1 MTSQTKRDAISDQ
14 LLTPDNCALVVIDYQ
29 PTQIRTIGSTDPQ
42 RIVDNIVRVAQI
54 AVDFS
59 VPVVLSTVNVSNGT
73 NEPTIKELQDVLHG
87 SLAFDRTTINAWE
100 DVEFKQAVEATG
112 RKKLVMAALW
122 TEVCLVFPALDAMRD
137 GFEAYPIV
145 DAVAG
150 TSLEAHEAGLERLY
164 LAGAKPTSVVQFACE
179 LQRDWSR
186 LETAPSF
193 GKMLTSIEN
202 SMLKV

>member
-1 MTSQTKRDAISDQ
+1 MTSQTKRDAITDQ
-14 LLTPDNCALVVIDYQ
+14 LLTPENCALVVIDYQ
-29 PTQIRTIGSTDPQ
+29 PTQIRTIGSADPQ

-73 NEPTIKELQDVLHG
+73 NEPTIKELQNVLQG
-87 SLAFDRTTINAWE
+87 SRAFDRTTINAWE
-100 DVEFKQAVEATG
+100 DVEFKQAVEVTG

-150 TSLEAHEAGLERLY
+150 TSLEAHESGLERLY

-186 LETAPSF
+186 LETVPSF
-193 GKMLTSIEN
+193 GKMLTSIET
-202 SMLKV
+202 SMQRV

>member
-73 NEPTIKELQDVLHG
+73 NEPTIKELQNVLQG
-87 SLAFDRTTINAWE
+87 SRAFDRTTINAWE
-100 DVEFKQAVEATG
+100 DVEFKQAVEVTG

-150 TSLEAHEAGLERLY
+150 TSLEAHESGLERLY

-193 GKMLTSIEN
+193 GKMLTSIET
-202 SMLKV
+202 SMQRV

>member
-87 SLAFDRTTINAWE
+87 SLAFDRTTINAWA
-100 DVEFKQAVEATG
+100 DVEFKQAVEVTG

>member
-1 MTSQTKRDAISDQ
+1 MTSQTKRDAITDQ
-14 LLTPDNCALVVIDYQ
+14 LLTPENCALVVIDYQ
-29 PTQIRTIGSTDPQ
+29 PTQIRTIGSADPQ

-73 NEPTIKELQDVLHG
+73 NEPTIKELQNVLQG

-100 DVEFKQAVEATG
+100 DVEFKQAVEVTG

-150 TSLEAHEAGLERLY
+150 TSLEAHESGLERLY

-186 LETAPSF
+186 LETVPSF
-193 GKMLTSIEN
+193 GKMLTSIET
-202 SMLKV
+202 SMQRV

>member
-1 MTSQTKRDAISDQ
+1 MTSQTKRDAITDQ

-73 NEPTIKELQDVLHG
+73 NEPTIEELQNILQG

-112 RKKLVMAALW
+112 RKNLVMAALW

-145 DAVAG
+145 DAVGG
-150 TSLEAHEAGLERLY
+150 TSLEAHEAGLTRLY

-186 LETAPSF
+186 LETVPSF
-193 GKMLTSIEN
+193 GKTLTSIEN
-202 SMLKV
+202 SMLRV

>member
-1 MTSQTKRDAISDQ
+1 MTSQTKRDAITDQ
-14 LLTPDNCALVVIDYQ
+14 LLTPENCALVVIDYQ
-29 PTQIRTIGSTDPQ
+29 PTQIRTIGSADPQ

-73 NEPTIKELQDVLHG
+73 NEPTIKELQNVLQG

-100 DVEFKQAVEATG
+100 DGEFKQAVEVTG

-150 TSLEAHEAGLERLY
+150 TSLEAHESGLERLY

-193 GKMLTSIEN
+193 GKMLTSIET
-202 SMLKV
+202 SMQRV